1 MATADSDSDS
11 DYDVPPTESNSSA
24 DDDEVIEYR
33 KYAQEFKE
41 NKRKKMLGEE
51 NGKTC
56 NVLNSFIVPETCKE
70 RRK

>member
-1 MATADSDSDS
+1 MASADSDSDS